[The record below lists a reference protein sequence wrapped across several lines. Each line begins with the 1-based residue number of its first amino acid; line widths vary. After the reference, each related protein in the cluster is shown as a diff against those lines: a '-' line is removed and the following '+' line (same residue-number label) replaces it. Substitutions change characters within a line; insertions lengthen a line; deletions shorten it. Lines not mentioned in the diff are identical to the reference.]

1 MDLRPY
7 IRGTLWAG
15 GLLVLALAV
24 SGALWL
30 ILGFAGDQGGSQA
43 AKGVA
48 LLAIVGLVLDVLT
61 LNVLLAVAELTRS
74 SANPRQAD
82 APSNAD
88 QPADFHGSSDK

>member
-15 GLLVLALAV
+15 GLLLIALAV

-30 ILGFAGDQGGSQA
+30 ILGAAGDQNGSQG

-48 LLAIVGLVLDVLT
+48 LVALVGLVLNVLT
-61 LNVLLAVAELTRS
+61 LVVLLALAELTRT
-74 SANPRQAD
+74 
-82 APSNAD
+82 NAVHD
-88 QPADFHGSSDK
+88 PHPVPKTGYPADPHGSSEA

>member
-15 GLLVLALAV
+15 GLLLIALAV

-30 ILGFAGDQGGSQA
+30 ILGAAGDQNGSQG

-48 LLAIVGLVLDVLT
+48 LVALVGLVLNVLT
-61 LNVLLAVAELTRS
+61 LVVLLALAELTRT
-74 SANPRQAD
+74 SAGH
-82 APSNAD
+82 D
-88 QPADFHGSSDK
+88 QGPPATRTHPADPHGSSEA

>member
-15 GLLVLALAV
+15 GLLIIALAT

-30 ILGFAGDQGGSQA
+30 ILGTLGDQGGSQG

-48 LLAIVGLVLDVLT
+48 LVAIAGLVLDVVVLV
-61 LNVLLAVAELTRS
+61 VLLALTELSRHS
-74 SANPRQAD
+74 DDRQ
-82 APSNAD
+82 
-88 QPADFHGSSDK
+88 GSSDA